1 VIMLIDRELQLSIL
15 TELSEVYPSSIN
27 LSNRYEY
34 GSEDY
39 RKFVANL
46 AYLRDY
52 NLISQD
58 SILTSRTMGSSDSQ
72 PNLGAITHK
81 GIDFLAD
88 DGGLGAILGVV
99 TIKFEAEQLKS
110 ILAGKILSSELSDDK
125 KQRLVDALWE
135 MPAEGLKHLTTK
147 IVDTGWSNLASL
159 MIVLQSSILYT
170 T

>member
-34 GSEDY
+34 ESEDY

-58 SILTSRTMGSSDSQ
+58 SILTSRTMGSEPSRVYRRQDCLSQ
-72 PNLGAITHK
+72 A
-81 GIDFLAD
+81 A
-88 DGGLGAILGVV
+88 
-99 TIKFEAEQLKS
+99 
-110 ILAGKILSSELSDDK
+110 
-125 KQRLVDALWE
+125 
-135 MPAEGLKHLTTK
+135 
-147 IVDTGWSNLASL
+147 
-159 MIVLQSSILYT
+159 
-170 T
+170 